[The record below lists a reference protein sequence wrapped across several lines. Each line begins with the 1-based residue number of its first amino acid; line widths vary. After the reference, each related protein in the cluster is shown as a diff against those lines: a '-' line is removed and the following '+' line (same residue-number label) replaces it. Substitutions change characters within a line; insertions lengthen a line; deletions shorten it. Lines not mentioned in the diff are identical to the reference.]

1 MSVAIAHNVD
11 ADDVDADDVADRVVQ
26 IAVEILSLGGPPP
39 SLDSR
44 ISDDL
49 GADSIDLFSLV
60 SALEDEFGGTIEEND
75 MDAMQTLR
83 DIVEYIQSAHAR
95 RQ

>member
-1 MSVAIAHNVD
+1 MV
-11 ADDVDADDVADRVVQ
+11 R
-26 IAVEILSLGGPPP
+26 IAVEILSLDGPPP

-44 ISDDL
+44 ITDDL

-60 SALEDEFGGTIEEND
+60 SALEDEFGGTIDED
-75 MDAMQTLR
+75 QMDAMETLR
-83 DIVEYIQSAHAR
+83 DIVDYIQSAHAE

>member
-1 MSVAIAHNVD
+1 MSVAMAHNVD
-11 ADDVDADDVADRVVQ
+11 ANDIAARVVR
-26 IAVEILSLGGPPP
+26 IAVEILSLDGPPP

-44 ISDDL
+44 ITDDL

-60 SALEDEFGGTIEEND
+60 SALEDEFGGTIDEEQ
-75 MDAMQTLR
+75 MDAMETLR
-83 DIVEYIQSAHAR
+83 DIVDYIQSAHAE